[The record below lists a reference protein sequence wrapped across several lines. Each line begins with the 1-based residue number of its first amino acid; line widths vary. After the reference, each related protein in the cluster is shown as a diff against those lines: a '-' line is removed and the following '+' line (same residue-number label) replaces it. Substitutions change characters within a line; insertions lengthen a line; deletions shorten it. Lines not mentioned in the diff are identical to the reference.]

1 MSQDGATDC
10 VPHSPRNKVVLR
22 RVRAET
28 RRGLRF
34 IKAMGCKSF
43 RGLGFA
49 ACVLPLSA
57 GALAAGGA
65 ALPDGSDSHFRQPL
79 SASFE
84 PAPKQSSPSEGARFA
99 PRPAVAGQ
107 VRLPYLSSRFGV
119 RVDPLTGDQRMHGG
133 IDIPGALGSPI
144 LAADGGTV
152 TFAGPDG
159 GYGLMIELDHGN
171 GLKTRYGHLS
181 RILVAVGSLV
191 RRQQTIGLMG
201 STGRSTG
208 SHLHFEVLR
217 NGRKEN
223 PVGFFGPSAP
233 SVQFVPQQTASFIG
247 ETAQVHISRFAQARA
262 AHAQTSGGEACL
274 RQDDRREDGC
284 PG

>member
-1 MSQDGATDC
+1 MSQDGAVDR
-10 VPHSPRNKVVLR
+10 VPHSRCNKVGLR
-22 RVRAET
+22 PACAET
-28 RRGLRF
+28 GPRLRL

-49 ACVLPLSA
+49 ACVLPFLA
-57 GALAAGGA
+57 GALAASA
-65 ALPDGSDSHFRQPL
+65 AAP
-79 SASFE
+79 
-84 PAPKQSSPSEGARFA
+84 PAAQ
-99 PRPAVAGQ
+99 Q
-107 VRLPYLSSRFGV
+107 VHLPYLSSHFGM
-119 RVDPLTGDQRMHGG
+119 RADPLGGGERMHGG

-171 GLKTRYGHLS
+171 GLRTRYGHLS
-181 RILVAVGSLV
+181 RILVAVGAQV
-191 RRQQTIGLMG
+191 QRRQEIGLMG

-223 PVGFFGPSAP
+223 PVGFFGPFPPAAH
-233 SVQFVPQQTASFIG
+233 FVPHEAAPFIA
-247 ETAQVHISRFAQARA
+247 ETAPVHISRFAQARA
-262 AHAQTSGGEACL
+262 AHEQPSGDARCL

-284 PG
+284 PD